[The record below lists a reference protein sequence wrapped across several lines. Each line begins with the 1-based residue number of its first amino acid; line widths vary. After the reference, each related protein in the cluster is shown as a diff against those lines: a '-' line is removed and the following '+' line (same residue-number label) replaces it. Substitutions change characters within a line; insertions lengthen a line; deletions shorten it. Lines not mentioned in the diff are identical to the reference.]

1 MSEPAKVKENSDVR
15 KEGKEGAEGNV
26 PKKRTVFSRMK
37 VLVASLAVATTFGLA
52 TEACSGSD
60 ENPPP
65 LPVDGSVV
73 DGGDLD
79 ADTDTDADTDSGTD
93 TDSGPDVDSGI
104 VDGGE
109 TDSGPDVD
117 GGDTDS
123 GTVVCDPS
131 EDSVGSETLLP
142 GESVIVGGYEV
153 TYNGQ
158 SSNGAD
164 ITVSCGGTVVDS
176 NVDCHM
182 YQVTEIPDTGNSMQ
196 VEVEVHSAGNVS
208 GRISV
213 EVVSTAE

>member
-1 MSEPAKVKENSDVR
+1 MSEPTKVKENSDVR
-15 KEGKEGAEGNV
+15 KEGKEATGDKG
-26 PKKRTVFSRMK
+26 PKRRTAFSKMK
-37 VLVASLAVATTFGLA
+37 GLIATLAVATTFGLA

-123 GTVVCDPS
+123 GTPLMCSSAADDEVENQVFDKNDPI
-131 EDSVGSETLLP
+131 E
-142 GESVIVGGYEV
+142 IGGYII
-153 TYNGQ
+153 TYTAPTT
-158 SSNGAD
+158 NGAIFQITCASD
-164 ITVSCGGTVVDS
+164 ETQTDSQSFGTDSEGTYDAGDKLIKITVHSVNTWHVTASVTV
-176 NVDCHM
+176 
-182 YQVTEIPDTGNSMQ
+182 E
-196 VEVEVHSAGNVS
+196 
-208 GRISV
+208 
-213 EVVSTAE
+213 